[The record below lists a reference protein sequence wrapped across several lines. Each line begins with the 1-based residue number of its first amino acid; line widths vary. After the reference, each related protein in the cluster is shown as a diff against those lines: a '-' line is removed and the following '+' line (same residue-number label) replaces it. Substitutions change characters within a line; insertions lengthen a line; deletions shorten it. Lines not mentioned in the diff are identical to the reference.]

1 MSVHDLRMTRAAEA
15 LFRPL
20 RPAGHKFGTLNTEQL
35 AKRLVV
41 FTPAGDEVDRLMTRA
56 RRDIEGLTSTDVIHR
71 VMSFNP
77 DAFWAIARRGRF
89 DARAPSGEGFVAFL
103 MLNDAGMQRLIQGTL
118 NTKDPELAYLAA
130 QNEKPAGIYI
140 WACHARG
147 LMVGGVPLAFE
158 KIWTPLYRDA
168 DVYARAVTPA
178 GDRFLGELGFRRGAT
193 YKGLTAEHLHMYERS
208 SAPVEDGPLYDR
220 YRGAAEQHETSVT
233 VARSIEDL
241 MRAFSVRNAVYVS
254 EQKCPYDEE
263 FDGNDLSA
271 THLLG
276 YAGNEAVGCL
286 RIRYFADF
294 AKIERLAVRSD
305 FRSLGIGSQLVRA
318 ATELCQVK
326 GYRRI
331 YAHSQKRLLEFWAQF
346 AFEPLEGGRE
356 FVFSDF
362 DYVEVVLD
370 MARHPK
376 AISLGVD
383 PYIMIRPEGRWH
395 VPGILERSAIRPV
408 TRPSANRSAIRLP
421 RHPAVNHS
429 ASHAIARPLAEDAG
443 ASH

>member
-1 MSVHDLRMTRAAEA
+1 MTVHDLRVTRAAEA
-15 LFRPL
+15 LL
-20 RPAGHKFGTLNTEQL
+20 RPVRPDGHQFGTLNTEQL

-41 FTPAGDEVDRLMTRA
+41 FTPGGEEVDRLMSRA
-56 RRDIEGLTSTDVIHR
+56 RRDIEGLTNTDVIHR

-89 DARAPSGEGFVAFL
+89 DARAPAGEGFVAFL

-118 NTKDPELAYLAA
+118 DTKNPELAYLAA
-130 QNEKPAGIYI
+130 QNERPAGIYI

-158 KIWTPLYRDA
+158 KIWTPLCREA
-168 DVYARAVTPA
+168 DVYARAVTDD
-178 GDRFLGELGFRRGAT
+178 GNRFLRELGFTQDAT
-193 YKGLTAEHLHMYERS
+193 YRGLTASHLHMYRRS
-208 SAPVEDGPLYDR
+208 AAPIEDAPLYDR
-220 YRGAAEQHETSVT
+220 YRGHASQNATSVT

-241 MRAFSVRNAVYVS
+241 MRAISVRSAVYVS
-254 EQKCPYDEE
+254 EQKCPYEEE

-276 YAGNEAVGCL
+276 YVGNETAGCL

-294 AKIERLAVRSD
+294 AKIERLAVRNE
-305 FRSLGIGSQLVRA
+305 FRGLGVGSQLVRA
-318 ATELCQVK
+318 AIELCRVK

-331 YAHSQKRLLEFWAQF
+331 YAHSQKRLLEFWSQF
-346 AFEPLEGGRE
+346 AFGPFEGGRE

-362 DYVEVVLD
+362 DYVEIVLD
-370 MARHPK
+370 VTPHPR

-383 PYIMIRPEGRWH
+383 PYITIRPEGRWH

-408 TRPSANRSAIRLP
+408 TRPSVDMAHETVCA
-421 RHPAVNHS
+421 
-429 ASHAIARPLAEDAG
+429 
-443 ASH
+443 

>member
-1 MSVHDLRMTRAAEA
+1 MTVHDLRVTRAAEA
-15 LFRPL
+15 LL
-20 RPAGHKFGTLNTEQL
+20 RPVRLGSHQFGALNTEQL

-41 FTPAGDEVDRLMTRA
+41 FTPGGDEVDRLMSRA

-130 QNEKPAGIYI
+130 QNERPAGIYI

-158 KIWTPLYRDA
+158 KIWTPLCRDA
-168 DVYARAVTPA
+168 DVYARAVTDD
-178 GDRFLGELGFRRGAT
+178 GNRFLGELGFSSGAT
-193 YKGLTAEHLHMYERS
+193 YKGLTASHLHMYRRS
-208 SAPVEDGPLYDR
+208 STPLEDAPLYDR
-220 YRGAAEQHETSVT
+220 YRGRGSQSETSVT

-241 MRAFSVRNAVYVS
+241 MRAISVRSAVYVS

-263 FDGNDLSA
+263 FDGNDFSA

-276 YAGNEAVGCL
+276 YVGDEAVGCL

-294 AKIERLAVRSD
+294 AKIERLAVRRE
-305 FRSLGIGSQLVRA
+305 FRSLGVGSQLVRA
-318 ATELCQVK
+318 AIELCQIK
-326 GYRRI
+326 GYRRV
-331 YAHSQKRLLEFWAQF
+331 YAHSQKRLLEFWSQF
-346 AFEPLEGGRE
+346 SFQPMKGGRE

-362 DYVEVVLD
+362 DYVEIVLD
-370 MARHPK
+370 TTPHPQ

-383 PYIMIRPEGRWH
+383 PYITIRPEGRWH

-408 TRPSANRSAIRLP
+408 TRPSVERA
-421 RHPAVNHS
+421 
-429 ASHAIARPLAEDAG
+429 HA
-443 ASH
+443 

>member
-1 MSVHDLRMTRAAEA
+1 MSAHDRRITRAAEA

-20 RPAGHKFGTLNTEQL
+20 PPAAHKFATLNTEQL

-41 FTPAGDEVDRLMTRA
+41 FTPAGEEVDRLMSRA

-103 MLNDAGMQRLIQGTL
+103 MLNDAGMHRLIQGTL
-118 NTKDPELAYLAA
+118 NTKNPELAYLAA
-130 QNEKPAGIYI
+130 QNERPAGIYI

-147 LMVGGVPLAFE
+147 MMVGGVPLAFE
-158 KIWTPLYRDA
+158 KIWTPLCREA

-178 GDRFLGELGFRRGAT
+178 GDRFLGELGFKRGAT
-193 YKGLTAEHLHMYERS
+193 YKGFTAEHLHMFQRS
-208 SAPVEDGPLYDR
+208 SAPLEEGPLYDR
-220 YRGAAEQHETSVT
+220 YRRGAQQHETSVT
-233 VARSIEDL
+233 IARSIEDL
-241 MRAFSVRNAVYVS
+241 MRAVSIRSAVYVS

-271 THLLG
+271 THLLA
-276 YAGNEAVGCL
+276 YSGNEPVGCL

-294 AKIERLAVRSD
+294 AKIERLAVRNE
-305 FRSLGIGSQLVRA
+305 FRHLGVGSQLVRA
-318 ATELCQVK
+318 AIELCQIK
-326 GYRRI
+326 GYQRI
-331 YAHSQKRLLEFWAQF
+331 YAHSQKRLLEFWSQF
-346 AFEPLEGGRE
+346 AFRPLEGGRE

-362 DYVEVVLD
+362 DYVEVVLNV
-370 MARHPK
+370 ARHPK

-383 PYIMIRPEGRWH
+383 PYIMVRPEGRWH
-395 VPGILERSAIRPV
+395 VTGILERSAIRPV
-408 TRPSANRSAIRLP
+408 TRPS
-421 RHPAVNHS
+421 VEGS
-429 ASHAIARPLAEDAG
+429 ASRRELRASTEGPAFSTGTQPSLHQAG
-443 ASH
+443 ANP

>member
-1 MSVHDLRMTRAAEA
+1 MTRAAEA
-15 LFRPL
+15 LFQPL
-20 RPAGHKFGTLNTEQL
+20 RPAGHQFGTLDTEQL

-41 FTPAGDEVDRLMTRA
+41 FTPAGDEVDRLMMRA
-56 RRDIEGLTSTDVIHR
+56 RRDIEGLTTTDVIHR

-89 DARAPSGEGFVAFL
+89 DARSPAGEGFVAFL
-103 MLNDAGMQRLIQGTL
+103 MLNDAGMQRLIEGTL
-118 NTKDPELAYLAA
+118 NTKDPEPVYLAA
-130 QNEKPAGIYI
+130 QNERPAGIYI

-158 KIWTPLYRDA
+158 KIWTPLYRGA

-193 YKGLTAEHLHMYERS
+193 YKGATAEHLHMYRRS
-208 SAPVEDGPLYDR
+208 SAPAEDGPLYDR
-220 YRGAAEQHETSVT
+220 YREGAEQHETSVT
-233 VARSIEDL
+233 VARSVEDL
-241 MRAFSVRNAVYVS
+241 MRAITIRSAVYIS

-276 YAGNEAVGCL
+276 YVGNEPVGCL

-294 AKIERLAVRSD
+294 AKIERLAVRSE
-305 FRSLGIGSQLVRA
+305 FRSLGLGSKLVHA
-318 ATELCQVK
+318 AIELCQVK

-331 YAHSQKRLLEFWAQF
+331 YAHSQKRLLEFWSQF
-346 AFEPLEGGRE
+346 EFRPLEGGRE

-362 DYVEVVLD
+362 DYVEVVLN
-370 MARHPK
+370 MTRHPK
-376 AISLGVD
+376 AISLGMD

-408 TRPSANRSAIRLP
+408 TRPSAERSAIR
-421 RHPAVNHS
+421 RTT
-429 ASHAIARPLAEDAG
+429 RAG
-443 ASH
+443 AEYSSSHPTRRSLAGDARTNLLSVQTG

>member
-1 MSVHDLRMTRAAEA
+1 MSVHDRRITRAAES

-20 RPAGHKFGTLNTEQL
+20 RPSGHQFGTLNTEQL

-41 FTPAGDEVDRLMTRA
+41 FTPGGDEVDRLMARA

-103 MLNDAGMQRLIQGTL
+103 MLNEAGMQRLIEGTL
-118 NTKDPELAYLAA
+118 NTKNPELAYLAA
-130 QNEKPAGIYI
+130 QNERPAGIYI

-158 KIWTPLYRDA
+158 KIWTPLCRDA

-193 YKGLTAEHLHMYERS
+193 YKGLAADHLHMFQRS

-220 YRGAAEQHETSVT
+220 YRGDGRRQEATVT

-241 MRAFSVRNAVYVS
+241 MRAISIRSAVYVS
-254 EQKCPYDEE
+254 EQKCPYEEE
-263 FDGNDLSA
+263 FDGNDFSA
-271 THLLG
+271 THMLG
-276 YAGNEAVGCL
+276 YVGNEPVGCL

-294 AKIERLAVRSD
+294 AKIERLAVRSE
-305 FRSLGIGSQLVRA
+305 FRSLGVGSQLVRA
-318 ATELCQVK
+318 AIELCQVK

-331 YAHSQKRLLEFWAQF
+331 YAHSQKRLLRFWSQF
-346 AFEPLEGGRE
+346 AFEQLEGGRE

-362 DYVEVVLD
+362 DYVEIVLNT
-370 MARHPK
+370 ARHPK

-408 TRPSANRSAIRLP
+408 TRPSAEHSKIRP
-421 RHPAVNHS
+421 VHAAV
-429 ASHAIARPLAEDAG
+429 A
-443 ASH
+443 